1 VTVEL
6 GGRVVLQGVSATI
19 DRGEFIGMI
28 GPNGAGKSTVLRVIL
43 GLVHPVAGE
52 VLFRGEPVHR
62 GNRQIGYS
70 PQSHAYD
77 RDLPITGADF
87 VSLGL
92 NGERWGI
99 GWPTKA
105 QKERVDQILEAVG
118 AERYAGAGIG
128 RLSGG
133 EQQRLSIAQA
143 MVSNPS
149 LLMLDEPLANLDLR
163 SQGEIVAL
171 VDRLRRE
178 RGVTVLFV
186 THGVNPIVEVMDR
199 VWYFAG
205 GHAEIGPVGQVIRP
219 EVLSRLYG
227 SPVDVVTV
235 GGRIF
240 VSAAEECH
248 GSQHLP

>member
-1 VTVEL
+1 
-6 GGRVVLQGVSATI
+6 
-19 DRGEFIGMI
+19 
-28 GPNGAGKSTVLRVIL
+28 
-43 GLVHPVAGE
+43 
-52 VLFRGEPVHR
+52 
-62 GNRQIGYS
+62 
-70 PQSHAYD
+70 
-77 RDLPITGADF
+77 
-87 VSLGL
+87 
-92 NGERWGI
+92 
-99 GWPTKA
+99 
-105 QKERVDQILEAVG
+105 
-118 AERYAGAGIG
+118 
-128 RLSGG
+128 
-133 EQQRLSIAQA
+133 

-199 VWYFAG
+199 VWYVAG

-219 EVLSRLYG
+219 EVLGRLYG